1 MRFSCEFVEEWND
14 DTLEATGVR
23 WTEPHKFIEGV
34 LAMVGGLGLF
44 VGLCE
49 LGGGI
54 LAVGRQGAGEIVLFG
69 VAVTAVSLG
78 VLWRA
83 IVFPGRAREIVFR
96 RDGAMET
103 PLGLSTGFLWPG
115 ERWLSHLGIHS
126 IEWEQ
131 VAVSNEKNYEVYTHG
146 VIIFYQSGDVNHV
159 AKNLM
164 PDDARKL
171 AVMLSQARKR
181 LKDSVVMPV
190 LLGHENGDGG
200 QGRRVIE

>member
-1 MRFSCEFVEEWND
+1 MRFSCEFVENWRDD
-14 DTLEATGVR
+14 DTLEAVGVR

-34 LAMVGGLGLF
+34 LAMVGGAGLMPGIASL
-44 VGLCE
+44 VGGALARSE
-49 LGGGI
+49 L
-54 LAVGRQGAGEIVLFG
+54 VVFG
-69 VAVTAVSLG
+69 VAVTVVSLA
-78 VLWRA
+78 VLWWA
-83 IVFPGRAREIVFR
+83 IVFPGRAREIVFW

-126 IEWEQ
+126 IELEQ
-131 VAVSNEKNYEVYTHG
+131 VVFSKENNWEVYTHG
-146 VIIFYQSGDVNHV
+146 VIIFYLSGDVNHV

-181 LKDSVVMPV
+181 LKDSIVTPV
-190 LLGHENGDGG
+190 LLGHETGDGG
-200 QGRRVIE
+200 QRRRVIE